1 MCSPKR
7 ITVHALVGLALFH
20 GALAAPVRSSGDL
33 YGRDA
38 RGLGP
43 RFIIPPRP
51 FPVLPQPFPVIPR
64 PPSISIPLGPG
75 PVVLDPSVT
84 ASITSDVPVTTS
96 DPIPTVTASFTSDTP
111 VDTETPIAT
120 STAPVISTE
129 VTDAVPVETAVF
141 LD

>member
-1 MCSPKR
+1 MCSPTR
-7 ITVHALVGLALFH
+7 LAVHALVGLALFH
-20 GALAAPVRSSGDL
+20 GALAAPVRSSGDA
-33 YGRDA
+33 RD
-38 RGLGP
+38 LGP

-96 DPIPTVTASFTSDTP
+96 DPILTVTASFTSDTP
-111 VDTETPIAT
+111 IDTETQIAT